1 VSTDPIK
8 GVRARAAARVVTLLV
23 LPLIAGC
30 GSATALE
37 SPQTTNA
44 PTVVTAPPATAD
56 PTARSLPQVVVVPG
70 VRRPARVRTGVG
82 PVAVGPPR
90 RVPAVV
96 RPAVTAGPPPAV
108 ALRPPVVMSRQAP
121 ATASEPNRL
130 QSGNW
135 SGYVAQG
142 SFWQVGGAWTE
153 PSVSCTAPAA
163 TVAFWVGLGG
173 DPDFP
178 LYQAGSGVLCQN
190 GSPVHILWYELLT
203 TTDRPP
209 QVVALRISPGD
220 AVGVT
225 VDLRNGSTGAIR
237 LVDST
242 RRWSENVKFTPE
254 ATTLSTAEWIA
265 EATTSPSTGA
275 VSALADFGSIAFGGC
290 SANAGQA
297 GLWGWPASQ
306 LSQLTLR
313 DTSGGSAAPGAV
325 SSGGSAAGGQ
335 FAVAYGR

>member
-1 VSTDPIK
+1 M
-8 GVRARAAARVVTLLV
+8 TLLV

-30 GSATALE
+30 GTVTALE
-37 SPQTTNA
+37 TPQTTGA
-44 PTVVTAPPATAD
+44 PTLVTPPPATA
-56 PTARSLPQVVVVPG
+56 PSLPSIAPISA
-70 VRRPARVRTGVG
+70 VRPPASARDRSRVAPVG
-82 PVAVGPPR
+82 AGPR
-90 RVPAVV
+90 RRLTTAA

-121 ATASEPNRL
+121 ATPSEPNRL
-130 QSGNW
+130 ESNNW

-153 PSVSCTAPAA
+153 PSVRCSAPGA

-173 DPDFP
+173 DPDLP

-190 GSPVHILWYELLT
+190 GAPVHILWYELLT
-203 TTDRPP
+203 TTQRPP

-225 VDLRNGSTGAIR
+225 VDLRDGSTGVIR

-242 RRWSENVKFTPE
+242 KRWSEDVKFTPQ
-254 ATTLSTAEWIA
+254 ATALSTAEWIA

-290 SANAGQA
+290 SANSGQA
-297 GLWGWPASQ
+297 GLWGWPASD
-306 LSQLTLR
+306 LSQLTMR

-325 SSGGSAAGGQ
+325 SPGGSSAGGQ
-335 FAVAYGR
+335 FAVAYGQ